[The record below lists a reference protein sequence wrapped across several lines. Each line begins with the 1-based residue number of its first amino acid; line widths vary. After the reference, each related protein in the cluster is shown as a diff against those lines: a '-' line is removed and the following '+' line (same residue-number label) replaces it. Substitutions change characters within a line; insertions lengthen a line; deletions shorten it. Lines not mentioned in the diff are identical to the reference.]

1 MRNGTR
7 WVVID
12 TETDGLYEP
21 IHVVE
26 LSGQLMEGWE
36 QAGEPFRMLLN
47 HDVPIPQEAVAIHG
61 YTQEY
66 LQRNGQEPRRVHTAF
81 REYAR
86 DYPLVAHNLSYDWN
100 RCLEPEWARLGV
112 PTSGARE

>member
-1 MRNGTR
+1 MKKGTL

-26 LSGQLMEGWE
+26 LSGQLMEDW
-36 QAGEPFRMLLN
+36 QPVGEPFRMLLN
-47 HDVPIPQEAVAIHG
+47 HDVLIPSEAVAIHG

-66 LQRNGQEPRRVHTAF
+66 LRRHGEEPVRVHTAF
-81 REYAR
+81 RQIPEIPGIR
-86 DYPLVAHNLSYDWN
+86 RFRGHNTKFFLTAS
-100 RCLEPEWARLGV
+100 
-112 PTSGARE
+112 